1 MLCFQTWDVF
11 FQGLSNISSSSTS
24 QTEKGDLLVA
34 MDTKEI
40 HDHLRV
46 QGLIKAY
53 QVIFIKYLYIHY
65 RDIFTK
71 LPCNV
76 TSL

>member
-1 MLCFQTWDVF
+1 M
-11 FQGLSNISSSSTS
+11 
-24 QTEKGDLLVA
+24 KGDLFVT

-53 QVIFIKYLYIHY
+53 QVIIKEVGS
-65 RDIFTK
+65 DDQ
-71 LPCNV
+71 
-76 TSL
+76 

>member
-1 MLCFQTWDVF
+1 MSGV
-11 FQGLSNISSSSTS
+11 
-24 QTEKGDLLVA
+24 GDLLVT

-53 QVIFIKYLYIHY
+53 QVLFFPSFIL
-65 RDIFTK
+65 
-71 LPCNV
+71 
-76 TSL
+76 